1 MLPKHWGG
9 AATGSA
15 LSKHLQDKRAAH
27 SRLLSLISQAG
38 IPSRLPAS
46 ALNLTLEAGQLLAAV
61 AAVREAESLAHQTGE
76 RREHGAG
83 LLPDLGANAE
93 LLGQAI
99 DLAGQS
105 VQQKVSCRLVCS
117 CAAGVVSE
125 PAIPLPKSIWSL
137 KRWQTFFINLDVS
150 GCLNGRSSLWL

>member
-9 AATGSA
+9 AATGMALSKQLLEANCQPQSRPHETCDAMMCRLVDMLPKHWGGAATGAA

-27 SRLLSLISQAG
+27 SRLLGLISQAG
-38 IPSRLPAS
+38 ISSRLPAS
-46 ALNLTLEAGQLLAAV
+46 ALSLTLEAGQLLAAV

-83 LLPDLGANAE
+83 LLPDLGAHAE

-105 VQQKVSCRLVCS
+105 VQQKVGLAS
-117 CAAGVVSE
+117 VV
-125 PAIPLPKSIWSL
+125 
-137 KRWQTFFINLDVS
+137 
-150 GCLNGRSSLWL
+150 